1 MTAGP
6 GQSSSPTC
14 HWVWDL
20 GWANSVAN
28 SYDMS
33 LRLAALL
40 LTFSVLEYESYCQ
53 VYGSVRSASFSPG
66 FLGVQARVLGQQ
78 KRGQQPSQTRVFLL
92 GAPLYCYAGLQYLT
106 TAVVANTNTQWRHM
120 HDIKTRASE
129 SETRASILFQ
139 DHTSISITN

>member
-1 MTAGP
+1 M
-6 GQSSSPTC
+6 
-14 HWVWDL
+14 
-20 GWANSVAN
+20 AN

-78 KRGQQPSQTRVFLL
+78 KRGQQPEPDARFFARCTF
-92 GAPLYCYAGLQYLT
+92 YAMLDS
-106 TAVVANTNTQWRHM
+106 NTQ
-120 HDIKTRASE
+120 
-129 SETRASILFQ
+129 
-139 DHTSISITN
+139 

>member
-40 LTFSVLEYESYCQ
+40 LTFSVLEYCQ
-53 VYGSVRSASFSPG
+53 VFYGSVRSASFSPG

-78 KRGQQPSQTRVFLL
+78 KRGQQPEPDARFFARCTF
-92 GAPLYCYAGLQYLT
+92 YAMLDS
-106 TAVVANTNTQWRHM
+106 NTQ
-120 HDIKTRASE
+120 
-129 SETRASILFQ
+129 
-139 DHTSISITN
+139 